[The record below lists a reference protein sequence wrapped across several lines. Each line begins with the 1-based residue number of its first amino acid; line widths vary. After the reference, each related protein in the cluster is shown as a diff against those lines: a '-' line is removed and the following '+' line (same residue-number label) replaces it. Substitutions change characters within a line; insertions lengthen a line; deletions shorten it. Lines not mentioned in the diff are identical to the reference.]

1 MKLITVIMFFAVA
14 NPLMAQHI
22 RYVDKTKPLPKQ
34 EVTGIKIPP
43 KDSVVAEIITPHNE
57 CPGMD
62 ASLPVAMNYVS
73 PDIINKFRIKF
84 EGHLYCITSLKISA
98 TETQYKLRICYK
110 GEFVERYVN
119 TEGKIVR

>member
-1 MKLITVIMFFAVA
+1 MIRLITVIMFFAVV

-22 RYVDKTKPLPKQ
+22 RYVDKTKPPPNQ
-34 EVTGIKIPP
+34 EVTNIQNAP
-43 KDSVVAEIITPHNE
+43 KDSAEIITPHNE

-62 ASLPVAMNYVS
+62 ASLPVAMNYV
-73 PDIINKFRIKF
+73 PPEIINKFRIKF
-84 EGHLYCITSLKISA
+84 EGHLYCITTIKISDI
-98 TETQYKLRICYK
+98 ETQYKLRICYK